1 MTIGKS
7 KRKYELDVEV
17 WRYPFLSKEDSNLI
31 LMEQSE
37 KNVAWNWKTGSIFWV
52 TVCNLSDAELNK
64 LNEVSKKKWSVW
76 NKKKE
81 KEGVAMLHV
90 FKKIIYCF

>member
-64 LNEVSKKKWSVW
+64 LNEVSKKKM
-76 NKKKE
+76 KCLK
-81 KEGVAMLHV
+81 
-90 FKKIIYCF
+90 